1 MKNPLLAIIALV
13 ALAGILFAQGPP
25 SSISAHSV
33 VRQVELVGPI
43 QVEGIVPLRNHVS
56 IPWTSSLDAAGALTP
71 FEWTCP
77 AGTHARVMLISDSN
91 GGPGHGRPETN
102 WRGSLQLASGEVGYV
117 CQGQPVYQGSGT
129 SYLPNPTVPREVVL
143 HPGDTLRLENI
154 AGSGNSPCSST
165 GILQL
170 AVEYD

>member
-43 QVEGIVPLRNHVS
+43 QVEGIVPLRDHLS
-56 IPWTSSLDAAGALTP
+56 IPFTGSWGSP
-71 FEWTCP
+71 FYWVCP
-77 AGTHARVMLISDSN
+77 AGMHARVTLA
-91 GGPGHGRPETN
+91 ET
-102 WRGSLQLASGEVGYV
+102 WGCGTTLTYLTLASGEQAQFGS
-117 CQGQPVYQGSGT
+117 QSHGQNAVI
-129 SYLPNPTVPREVVL
+129 
-143 HPGDTLRLENI
+143 HPGDTLTVEP
-154 AGSGNSPCSST
+154 GCGGNPST